1 MTIKKMPQ
9 ERFTKSSYVN
19 FNDIYEYVEA
29 DLNAEYTK
37 KKKGGGRRVTFRQF
51 RKVINRYLDLVIK
64 DAIDSFNGKEFLLNM
79 GKFQMV
85 GYIQTKILRKRN
97 QNTRIR
103 THRTNFVYYTMLWKT
118 KEGKYRIDLDKYYRK
133 KYMYNILQLKKE
145 YEVL

>member
-1 MTIKKMPQ
+1 MLPEQ
-9 ERFTKSSYVN
+9 RYTKSSYAN
-19 FNDIYEYVEA
+19 FNDIYKYVEER
-29 DLNAEYTK
+29 LNSEYK
-37 KKKGGGRRVTFRQF
+37 KKRISKGRRITFEQF
-51 RKVINRYLDLVIK
+51 RKVVNRYLDLVIK
-64 DAIDSFNGKEFLLNM
+64 DSIDSFNGKEFLLNM